1 MMYDL
6 WVTAFPPRFS
16 LTELA
21 NVAGVTPRT
30 IRYYIAQGLL
40 AAPGNPGP
48 GPKYTDADLARL
60 RLIKRLQREHLPLA
74 EIRTRLDGL
83 ADDDVVAA
91 DAAPE
96 RARDSALD
104 YIQRMTGR
112 RVAETRAPLLMPAM
126 YPPDPT
132 SSIAPTVPAAPAL
145 EQPSEARL
153 ERSQWERIELAP
165 DVELHVRRPLARQ
178 TARRVDRIIS
188 IARDLLEEE
197 PT

>member
-1 MMYDL
+1 M
-6 WVTAFPPRFS
+6 THATPRFS

-21 NVAGVTPRT
+21 NLSGVTPRT
-30 IRYYIAQGLL
+30 IRYYVAQGLL
-40 AAPGNPGP
+40 ASAGTPGP

-60 RLIKRLQREHLPLA
+60 RLIKRLQREHQPLA
-74 EIRTRLDGL
+74 EIRARLDGV
-83 ADDDVVAA
+83 ADDDVLAA

-96 RARDSALD
+96 PARDSALD
-104 YIQRMTGR
+104 YIQRVTGR
-112 RVAETRAPLLMPAM
+112 RVAEAPAPLRADYTPGPMA
-126 YPPDPT
+126 
-132 SSIAPTVPAAPAL
+132 SIAPTAPAAPAL
-145 EQPSEARL
+145 EPSEPRL
-153 ERSQWERIELAP
+153 ERSHWERIELAP